1 MRRTLAL
8 ALVLFL
14 SGTASSEAASLL
26 ERRQVAQREVPT
38 ECVATCNSANYSCAT
53 NCGLSGACVAQCTA
67 EAAACKSRCD
77 EKK

>member
-8 ALVLFL
+8 LLLL
-14 SGTASSEAASLL
+14 SGAISSNAASLL

-38 ECVATCNSANYSCAT
+38 ECVATCNSANYTCAM

-67 EAAACKSRCD
+67 EAAACKSRCG
-77 EKK
+77 ERK

>member
-8 ALVLFL
+8 ALFL

-26 ERRQVAQREVPT
+26 ERRQLAQREVPT

>member
-1 MRRTLAL
+1 MRGTLAL
-8 ALVLFL
+8 LLLL
-14 SGTASSEAASLL
+14 SGITPSEASSLL